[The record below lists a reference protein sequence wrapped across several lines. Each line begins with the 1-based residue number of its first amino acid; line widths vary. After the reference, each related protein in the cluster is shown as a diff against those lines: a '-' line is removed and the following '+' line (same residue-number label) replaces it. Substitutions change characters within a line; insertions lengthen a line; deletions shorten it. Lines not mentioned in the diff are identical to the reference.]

1 MVSYVFNYM
10 LLISVDT
17 KCYFFDIS
25 VFPVLRSVVWSL
37 QEVGADILPGGH
49 GPGWDR
55 DPSREAGCNTIS
67 QRSELV

>member
-1 MVSYVFNYM
+1 MS
-10 LLISVDT
+10 LIT
-17 KCYFFDIS
+17 CYYFQLTQSAIFVYIS